1 MKRNILEYFIKKILV
16 EQPIY
21 PDPEPKQ
28 TEFGIEVPDSQPYFR
43 RVVIK
48 PANRTGLQFARQHGA
63 VLDAWSAFLV
73 KIKVTK
79 TGMKYGVKDFDS
91 SDSAARAMNAMFTEL
106 GKSGNYGPGST
117 FDVSENGIAKY
128 MYIVGPNVSKL
139 PRHLKFNVWVCNYQ
153 QLYKISEQLNKKE
166 PLEYFDRIQSL
177 RSKAT
182 IGNIPVLTMADANS
196 WFSALQKYAQIQNF
210 TLPKPVNSKV
220 LIPELQYLSEDYEPE
235 DVDIQTKKLIT
246 ITDDNYHNY
255 DTDFRG
261 TAELGV
267 TAFGDTKLTFINGTG
282 VGVND
287 RNNGEYGIFTGEF
300 KNGAPYKGKIEYADG
315 KDPYNGLIDNI
326 KVFYPD
332 GSEDPTFSYS
342 LENSSTTSRTNW
354 ERIFRNRTKTVSS
367 SDDKLLITVTKE
379 NIAAML
385 NNNPTFVKSFSKDA
399 DITRIMNEFKTYI
412 SLADGSTYATG
423 TWDSDMETMSMILNA
438 TFDADNFFISGT
450 KNPKLNV
457 ITALSETTITAIKE
471 YQTTKI
477 PVLLIYPIQ
486 IDNK

>member
-153 QLYKISEQLNKKE
+153 QLYTISDQLNKKE

-282 VGVND
+282 VGVMD
-287 RNNGEYGIFTGEF
+287 RDTDERGIFTGEF

-315 KDPYNGLIDNI
+315 KDTYNGLIDNI
-326 KVFYPD
+326 KVFYPP
-332 GSEDPTFSYS
+332 GSEIPTFSYS